1 MMLTIG
7 LSLSLIAIG
16 VLFYLGYYQKNQIQ
30 KKCNKLETSLLSLQK
45 EFTAYQ
51 LDQARNHNKS
61 DTDSKIKFDRMSKLI
76 TKNEQL
82 IYISEERI
90 IKKEIPKAVKELVK
104 HIELSK
110 PLDNQFVK

>member
-1 MMLTIG
+1 MTLLIIG
-7 LSLSLIAIG
+7 LCLNLIAILI
-16 VLFYLGYYQKNQIQ
+16 LFYSNDQL
-30 KKCNKLETSLLSLQK
+30 KKRLERNNISLLALHK

-51 LDQARNHNKS
+51 LDQARNHHKL
-61 DTDSKIKFDRMSKLI
+61 DTDNKIKFDRMSKLI
-76 TKNEQL
+76 VKNEHL
-82 IYISEERI
+82 IYISEEKL

>member
-1 MMLTIG
+1 MILLIIG
-7 LSLSLIAIG
+7 LCLSLVTIL
-16 VLFYLGYYQKNQIQ
+16 VLFYLNDQL
-30 KKCNKLETSLLSLQK
+30 KKRLERNNRSLLALHK

-51 LDQARNHNKS
+51 LDQARKYNKL
-61 DTDSKIKFDRMSKLI
+61 DTDNKIKFDRMSKLI